1 MNYRFWIVAIV
12 CGSIL
17 AAIGPSASAQE
28 NPFGGSKSQAPACS
42 PGGSGDIP
50 DPTLKT
56 RAASSAAAKGPQS
69 GPVGRWW
76 DDHAIVKKIGLRKEQ
91 RKRMDVIFRANKR
104 VILASYKDY
113 LRKQSKLVSLIKDP
127 QADQA
132 PLLAA
137 IDALSQARGSLQKAT
152 TRMLLQIRQQMDP
165 DQIAKLEKLQ

>member
-1 MNYRFWIVAIV
+1 
-12 CGSIL
+12 
-17 AAIGPSASAQE
+17 
-28 NPFGGSKSQAPACS
+28 
-42 PGGSGDIP
+42 
-50 DPTLKT
+50 
-56 RAASSAAAKGPQS
+56 
-69 GPVGRWW
+69 
-76 DDHAIVKKIGLRKEQ
+76 
-91 RKRMDVIFRANKR
+91 MDVIFRANKR